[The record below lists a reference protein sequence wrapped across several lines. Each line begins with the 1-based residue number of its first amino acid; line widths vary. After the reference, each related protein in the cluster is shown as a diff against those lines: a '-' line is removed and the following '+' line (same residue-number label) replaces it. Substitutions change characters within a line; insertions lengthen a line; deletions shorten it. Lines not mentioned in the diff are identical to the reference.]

1 MKLIL
6 HTTFAFIHYITYNRH
21 RRDFEEN
28 GSLLTENSPFLIN
41 VKLIQPLSYY
51 YTLLNLLISSKLLF
65 N

>member
-21 RRDFEEN
+21 RRDLEEN

-51 YTLLNLLISSKLLF
+51 YTL
-65 N
+65 